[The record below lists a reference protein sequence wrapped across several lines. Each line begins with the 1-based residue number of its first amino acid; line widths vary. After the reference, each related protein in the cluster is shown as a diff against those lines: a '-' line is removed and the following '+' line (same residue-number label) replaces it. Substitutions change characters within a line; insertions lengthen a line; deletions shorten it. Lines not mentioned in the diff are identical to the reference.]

1 MQELYFEGNE
11 YVVDAEE
18 GFGEFHTD
26 SAWESSKFDFCVEI
40 WLFY

>member
-1 MQELYFEGNE
+1 VNDMQELYFEGNE

-26 SAWESSKFDFCVEI
+26 SA
-40 WLFY
+40 